1 MLSEAEKPVTSCHRI
16 KIAESFMKEEAV
28 NCQMQQSLKSITKI

>member
-28 NCQMQQSLKSITKI
+28 NSVKCSKV